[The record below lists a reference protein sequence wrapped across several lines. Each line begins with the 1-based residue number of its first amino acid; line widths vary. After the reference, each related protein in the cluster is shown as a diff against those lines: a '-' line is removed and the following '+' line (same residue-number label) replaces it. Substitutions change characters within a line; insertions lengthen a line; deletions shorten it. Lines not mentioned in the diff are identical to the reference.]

1 MAMRLDDHKPSEN
14 VELLMKKKPSEPE
27 NRKSSAS
34 RGVTRGPVPVEE
46 EIYQLITQGI
56 IAKRILPG
64 ARLKEA
70 SLASEFGVS
79 RMRVRRVLGRLVELN
94 VLEFRLN
101 IGAVVCR
108 PSPDESR
115 SVFRTRKLLES
126 EAIEVVT
133 RFGERSVFAQLRESI
148 REEKI
153 AFDTKAKGVAA
164 LSSRFHLLLGEAS
177 KNRVLAGILHQLVH
191 RCVLIQSLYERYNE
205 ESVCLVHEH
214 GEIVDMMEQGN
225 AAAAIGAMAEHLDHI
240 EATLDYSVRAE
251 FDKRLEAAIG

>member
-1 MAMRLDDHKPSEN
+1 
-14 VELLMKKKPSEPE
+14 MKKKPSETRT
-27 NRKSSAS
+27 RKSAALL
-34 RGVTRGPVPVEE
+34 RATRGPVPVEE
-46 EIYQLITQGI
+46 EIYRLITQGM

-70 SLASEFGVS
+70 ALASEFGVS
-79 RMRVRRVLGRLVELN
+79 RMRVRRVLGRLAELN

-115 SVFRTRKLLES
+115 SVFRTRKILES

-133 RFGERSVFAQLRESI
+133 KIGEPSVFVALRESI
-148 REEKI
+148 SEERI
-153 AFDTKAKGVAA
+153 AFDLKAKGVAA

-177 KNRVLAGILHQLVH
+177 NNGVLAGILHQLVH
-191 RCVLIQSLYERYNE
+191 RCVLIQSLYERSND

-214 GEIVDMMEQGN
+214 AEIVDLMQQGR
-225 AAAAIGAMAEHLDHI
+225 AAAAVKAMVDHLHHI
-240 EATLDYSVRAE
+240 EASLDYGVAGE
-251 FDKRLEAAIG
+251 FDKRLAAAIG